1 MILSILIIAI
11 YAALH
16 VVLFMFIAKDIRL
29 IETNYSRAAG
39 YGMRRMKIILLV
51 LSLLLVPLTIAIGV
65 FLTAA
70 PIFDPGVSSVI
81 AIVVLI
87 LACALTETI
96 LLNRGEEKHRV
107 LPWALAAVNLISALL
122 LWLTLLALL
131 RFSNGLSDW
140 LYSYYYTPPYD
151 PWKMIDIVPF
161 VALMITALQLVLMA
175 KQLFYALRFRV
186 GASVIP
192 MHLAV
197 IGANL
202 ISCGIAMVLPRVIP
216 DPEVYANVSIAV
228 LILLNLGAI
237 AASIVIYLRDDYRIR
252 FSKYPPQPKEL
263 RPGGVGAISDGQAIS
278 ELPIG
283 IDGGLDGVSGIS
295 GDMIVT
301 TKK

>member
-122 LWLTLLALL
+122 LIGLL
-131 RFSNGLSDW
+131 
-140 LYSYYYTPPYD
+140 P
-151 PWKMIDIVPF
+151 M
-161 VALMITALQLVLMA
+161 TALAAWDAAPAINMTATQDGDEITVEAPVGQL
-175 KQLFYALRFRV
+175 KYA
-186 GASVIP
+186 
-192 MHLAV
+192 
-197 IGANL
+197 
-202 ISCGIAMVLPRVIP
+202 
-216 DPEVYANVSIAV
+216 
-228 LILLNLGAI
+228 ILEIKN
-237 AASIVIYLRDDYRIR
+237 
-252 FSKYPPQPKEL
+252 
-263 RPGGVGAISDGQAIS
+263 
-278 ELPIG
+278 
-283 IDGGLDGVSGIS
+283 
-295 GDMIVT
+295 
-301 TKK
+301 